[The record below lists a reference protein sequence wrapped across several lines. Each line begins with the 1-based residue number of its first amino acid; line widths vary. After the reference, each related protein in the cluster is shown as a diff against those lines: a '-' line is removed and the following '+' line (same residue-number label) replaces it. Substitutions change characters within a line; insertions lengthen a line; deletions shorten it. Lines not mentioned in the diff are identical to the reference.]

1 MAGNII
7 VRQRGSTFHPGQHVA
22 SGRDHTLYA
31 LVPGFVQFYSAN
43 RAGQEKKFVGITTN
57 QREETLPR
65 DVENEGRSRYFGGIE
80 LSRERGDW
88 EHRPGEG
95 VRVGAGVGAGVGE
108 DELMS
113 MIRDAME
120 KARLQV
126 DAPAST
132 DKVL

>member
-1 MAGNII
+1 M
-7 VRQRGSTFHPGQHVA
+7 
-22 SGRDHTLYA
+22 
-31 LVPGFVQFYSAN
+31 PGFVQFYSAN

-65 DVENEGRSRYFGGIE
+65 DVENQGRSRYFGGIE

-88 EHRPGEG
+88 EHRPGEA

-120 KARLQV
+120 KAQLQV